1 MTNTIEIVDSLVFYR
16 KNLMAPK
23 ERFWNCVCKER
34 KVIVWIHDSINDKP
48 DLTSLTGSLDVEKF
62 LWKNIFVL
70 QLHKYSWVRCVQN
83 KLKWKNCYFYHYPG
97 DTISNLKAQY
107 CLWEQISKFM
117 SLMLGLSSCSRM
129 VECSCVTSEEI
140 KKLIFNKIFALCDFS
155 GKQDIFMLTDLHW
168 PHIFY
173 EISCC
178 ANFVYDCRR
187 IVWNGSRVIFDS
199 LFQENLLEIFI
210 NFFWVFWKTK
220 NSFKRIW
227 PFFTLTIQVYS

>member
-1 MTNTIEIVDSLVFYR
+1 MLKSFYEKIYLHYSCTNIAGQVCTKQIEMKELLFLSL
-16 KNLMAPK
+16 
-23 ERFWNCVCKER
+23 
-34 KVIVWIHDSINDKP
+34 
-48 DLTSLTGSLDVEKF
+48 
-62 LWKNIFVL
+62 
-70 QLHKYSWVRCVQN
+70 
-83 KLKWKNCYFYHYPG
+83 
-97 DTISNLKAQY
+97 SNLKAQY
-107 CLWEQISKFM
+107 CLWAQISKFM

-129 VECSCVTSEEI
+129 VECICVTSEEI
-140 KKLIFNKIFALCDFS
+140 KKLIFNKVLALCDFS

-199 LFQENLLEIFI
+199 LFQENLFEIFI
-210 NFFWVFWKTK
+210 NFFWVLWKTK